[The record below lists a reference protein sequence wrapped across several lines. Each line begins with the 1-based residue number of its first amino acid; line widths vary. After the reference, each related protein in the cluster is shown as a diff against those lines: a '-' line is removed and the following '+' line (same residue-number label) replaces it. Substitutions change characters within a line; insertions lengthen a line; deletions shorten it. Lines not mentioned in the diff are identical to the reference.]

1 MTITTGHKQQ
11 CFRGPQRGTP
21 MSTRTSDGTEAP
33 YVDSVQELAGGL
45 YGAFND
51 AVTDLHNAVTQDATP
66 EAWGQLASA
75 AAEVEYAVGKLQTRA
90 WDEQRRPR

>member
-1 MTITTGHKQQ
+1 
-11 CFRGPQRGTP
+11 
-21 MSTRTSDGTEAP
+21 
-33 YVDSVQELAGGL
+33 L